1 MSMRWEID
9 LTLVEPWLDKL
20 DGDSFMQVV
29 AALELLSEYGPHLGR
44 PLVDS
49 LRGSRHPVMKE
60 LRPGSAG
67 RSEVRMIFAFDQKRT
82 AVFLVAGDK
91 SGEWSRWYRRSISV
105 ADDLFDQHRQ
115 PQGGA
120 T

>member
-1 MSMRWEID
+1 MSVRWEID
-9 LTLVEPWLDKL
+9 LTLIEPWLDEL
-20 DGDSFMQVV
+20 DDGSFMQVV
-29 AALELLSEYGPHLGR
+29 AALELLSEYGPNLGR

-49 LRGSRHPVMKE
+49 LRGSRHRVMKE

-67 RSEVRMIFAFDQKRT
+67 RSEVRLIFAFDQQRT

-91 SGEWSRWYRRSISV
+91 SGEWSRWYRRSIPV

-115 PQGGA
+115 RQGDA

>member
-1 MSMRWEID
+1 MTWNVD
-9 LTLVEPWLDKL
+9 LTLVEPWLDQL
-20 DGDSFMQVV
+20 DDDSYTQVV
-29 AALELLSEYGPHLGR
+29 AAVELLSEYGPHLGR

-49 LRGSRHPVMKE
+49 LRGSRHRVMKE

-82 AVFLVAGDK
+82 ADLLVAGDK
-91 SGEWSRWYRRSISV
+91 SREWIRWYHRSIPV

-115 PQGGA
+115 TQGDA